1 VKAFPKEHRINCI
14 KWPAYPSDLNSVEH
28 LWFALKRRMYKY
40 FPEYINY
47 LVAQEEWDG
56 FCEALKMCWRTI
68 PAQLIKTLIMSMPQR
83 LTAVR
88 KARGWQTNY

>member
-1 VKAFPKEHRINCI
+1 
-14 KWPAYPSDLNSVEH
+14 
-28 LWFALKRRMYKY
+28 MYKH

-56 FCEALKMCWRTI
+56 FCEALKVCRRTI

-83 LTAVR
+83 FTAVR
-88 KARGWQTNY
+88 KARG